1 MSDVVNDSAARPETG
16 RAGWFK
22 TTVVSILILVL
33 GAGLIWFIFRTEPSA
48 TRSEAPQDTAML
60 VEVTEVTKGTFRP
73 NITAMGTVKPAREI
87 VLRPRVSGMV
97 VDHAPELTPGGIVE
111 EGETL
116 VRIDRA
122 DYETVLQQRESER
135 RQARA
140 DLEIEMGRQN
150 VAEQEFQLLDN
161 ELSGP
166 NKALVLR
173 QPQLDSAQAAVDA
186 AEAAVR
192 RARLDLQRTQVK
204 APFDARVLSREV
216 NTGSQVSTGESLA
229 RLVGVKTY
237 WVETTV
243 PMNKLRWLSFPNGPD
258 SEGAPVQVR
267 NNTAWPEGVHRDGR
281 LYKLVGELENNSR
294 MARVLITIDDPFARD
309 PDNPEKPPLLI
320 GSYVE
325 SHIEGSAIEDVVKL
339 DRNYV
344 RKDDTVWVMKDGEL
358 AIRDVTIRFQDA
370 EHAYISDG
378 LENGER
384 VVTSHLSTVVEGA
397 DLRLEDSEE

>member
-1 MSDVVNDSAARPETG
+1 MSEAVNDSAARPETG

-22 TTVVSILILVL
+22 TTIISILILAL

-48 TRSEAPQDTAML
+48 TRSEAPRDTAML

-73 NITAMGTVKPAREI
+73 TITAMGTVQPAREV

-97 VDHAPELTPGGIVE
+97 VSHAPELTPGGIVE

-116 VRIDRA
+116 VRIDQA
-122 DYETVLQQRESER
+122 DYETTLQQRRSEL

-140 DLEIEMGRQN
+140 DLEVEKGRQN
-150 VAEQEFQLLDN
+150 VAEQEFQLLDE

-166 NKALVLR
+166 NRALVLR
-173 QPQLDSAQAAVDA
+173 QPQLDSAQAAVEA

-192 RARLDLQRTQVK
+192 QAQLQLERTRIK
-204 APFDARVLSREV
+204 APFDARVLTREV

-229 RLVGVKTY
+229 RLVGVETY

-243 PMNKLRWLSFPNGPD
+243 PTDKLRWLSFPDGSN
-258 SEGAPVQVR
+258 SEGAAVRVR
-267 NNTAWPEGVHRDGR
+267 NNTAWPEGVHREGR
-281 LYKLVGELENNSR
+281 LYKLVGELEDNSR
-294 MARVLITIDDPFARD
+294 MARVLITIDDPFGLDSGEAR
-309 PDNPEKPPLLI
+309 KPPLLI

-325 SHIEGSAIEDVVKL
+325 NHIQGRAIQDVVKL

-344 RKDDTVWVMKDGEL
+344 RRNNTVWVMADGEL
-358 AIRDVTIRFQDA
+358 AIRDVEIRFQDA
-370 EHAYISDG
+370 EHAYISSGLDDG
-378 LENGER
+378 DR
-384 VVTSHLSTVVEGA
+384 VITSHLSTVVDGA
-397 DLRLEDSEE
+397 DVRLEDAEE